1 MRAEQAGEEL
11 VFLFGHPGT
20 QGSWLWRGSGVGEKS
35 PPSCEGEAEE
45 AVFAGA
51 RLGLLACSR
60 LPSTS
65 AAGKGSSCA
74 LKSAEGLLWFFLF

>member
-1 MRAEQAGEEL
+1 MS
-11 VFLFGHPGT
+11 LFGHPGT

-35 PPSCEGEAEE
+35 PPSREGEAEE

-51 RLGLLACSR
+51 RLGLLACSCV
-60 LPSTS
+60 PSTS

-74 LKSAEGLLWFFLF
+74 LKSAGGLLWFLLF